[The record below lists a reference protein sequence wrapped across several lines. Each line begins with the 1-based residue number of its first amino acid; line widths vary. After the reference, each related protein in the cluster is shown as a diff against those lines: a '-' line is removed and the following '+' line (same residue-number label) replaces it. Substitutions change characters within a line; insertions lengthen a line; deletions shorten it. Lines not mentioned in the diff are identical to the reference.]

1 MKHEKWLA
9 ALTGGFLSILL
20 SCGAVGS
27 VITAFGFTANMPVLT
42 ITCVL
47 ASILCAVC
55 FTVKRGGLV
64 LLGALA
70 LAAGFLWRRGEAL
83 AQALSLI
90 HQISCFYDRA
100 YGWGIFAYGSVAGSV
115 DAPMGILGILI
126 AITVSWTVC
135 RRQSLWPAAAV
146 ILIPLCVCLVVTD
159 TVPGEAYLYRLLLGF
174 LILVMTNTVRRKNL
188 LQGVAL
194 TGIVTVPLALALG
207 LLFWLA
213 PQERY
218 VNRAPD
224 YQQEATDLIY
234 RIPELWEEMTQKAP
248 VEAEKDRT
256 ETVAL
261 DNVGPRAQLT
271 YEIMKV
277 FGTVDGTL
285 YLRGQDFSL
294 YSGIGWTAGQL
305 PVETFPGNTDILVAA
320 GAVTVETKRVRN
332 VLYLPYYPME
342 GGSMSGCVYNT
353 DNIKRYVFTRGV
365 LPQGWQNS
373 SYRDG
378 EAAQDALNRENKIRQ
393 QFLYLPESTRQWAKE
408 LTDSLLTDGMSR
420 TEQADAI
427 AAFVRSSAKYDLNTR
442 KMPADHTDFAQW
454 FLQESETGY
463 CVHFATATAVLLRSA
478 GIPARYVTGY
488 MTQVESGKTVTVT
501 AADAHAWVEYYE
513 PVLDMWIVLEATPA
527 DGTTEAS
534 PSAPHQTKP
543 QEQTVP
549 QTEPA
554 PEATEAPTQPTE
566 PEDPPAG
573 KFPWF
578 ACILLLAA
586 LIAAVPI
593 QRMLRLKLRQRQRAA
608 AQPNQLALLL
618 WQDVTLRA
626 RLLGKRPPRV
636 LEQLAQK
643 AKYSQH
649 TLTQDEL
656 SQLSDFIARADSALK
671 TRPWYWQ
678 LVLKYVLVVY

>member
-100 YGWGIFAYGSVAGSV
+100 YGWGIFAYGSAAGSV

-442 KMPADHTDFAQW
+442 KMPEDHGDFVQW
-454 FLQESETGY
+454 FLQESDTGY
-463 CVHFATATAVLLRSA
+463 CVHFATATAVLLRA
-478 GIPARYVTGY
+478 ADIPARYVTGY